1 MVKEKGGVHFDV
13 PGILNFIK
21 ENRNWL
27 ILIAILILAFNLR
40 IYHVGYPAVGYHNW
54 KEVHYLSEARNYA
67 NEGFFKYGFFI
78 PASDFPHLGY
88 EENDINTQI
97 DGAHTDTFPTISII
111 VGFFFKIFGPSLKLA
126 RMINIFFMLG
136 AIFFLYLVIKKL
148 FKREDLAL
156 VTALIA
162 AINPLF
168 VFFGR
173 QVQLINPALFFMIAS
188 VYFFLLW
195 REEPKMNYIVL
206 FTLSLSLSILTK
218 YSFAVIALPM
228 LAIFP
233 YKRVFKFE
241 NFRKFLKQYVVGVAL
256 LMLTPLWI
264 IYTKIAAVRLNA
276 LAADVQVELGTTFT
290 SEFWRILK
298 SYANDNYT
306 ILGLVFAG
314 FGLALM
320 IYFFLKDRKN
330 LGYRFVLSYA
340 LASVLWFFIMSFKLS
355 GHNYHQYPV
364 APLIIILI
372 SYLFVVVAANIRKL
386 VNIKYVNIIVFFAV
400 LAVFFFPLYSDSID
414 AKNRMFDTQFIGL
427 DVAGEYIKMNSQ
439 PDSRMIFPSHQSYG
453 VLWHSERKGYPSI
466 PKEPDAIEFAVNEKG
481 VEWIFV
487 YQWGMSVMNEPSWD
501 YISSN
506 FELKQ
511 VAFEQVQG
519 QNQPVYF
526 LLKHGGSFNISNLNN
541 LIANKQ
547 PQTRDYELTVGT
559 RRLYYVNV

>member
-1 MVKEKGGVHFDV
+1 MAKEKGEADFDV
-13 PGILNFIK
+13 SGVLNFIK
-21 ENRNWL
+21 ENWNWL
-27 ILIAILILAFNLR
+27 VLIAIIILGFNLR
-40 IYHVGYPAVGYHNW
+40 LYHVGYPVVGYHNW
-54 KEVHYLSEARNYA
+54 KETHYLSEARNYA

-111 VGFFFKIFGPSLKLA
+111 VGFFFKMFGPSLKLA
-126 RMINIFFMLG
+126 RMVNIFFMLG
-136 AIFFLYLVIKKL
+136 AIFFLYLVMKKL

-162 AINPLF
+162 VINPLF

-195 REEPKMNYIVL
+195 REEPKMNYMVL

-228 LAIFP
+228 LAILP

-241 NFRKFLKQYVVGVAL
+241 NFRKFLKQYIVGVSCL
-256 LMLTPLWI
+256 LLTPLWW
-264 IYTKIAAVRLNA
+264 IYTKIVAVRLNA

-290 SEFWRILK
+290 SEFWGILK

-306 ILGLVFAG
+306 ILGLVFA
-314 FGLALM
+314 FIGLALM

-386 VNIKYVNIIVFFAV
+386 ITIKYVNIIVFFAV
-400 LAVFFFPLYSDSID
+400 LAVFFFPLYSDSVD

-466 PKEPDAIEFAVNEKG
+466 PKEAEAIEFAVNEKG

-487 YQWGMSVMNEPSWD
+487 YQWGMSVINEPSWD
-501 YISSN
+501 YISNN

-511 VAFEQVQG
+511 VAFEQIQG

-559 RRLYYVNV
+559 RRLYYVDV